1 MPKYIIERDIAQ
13 VGKFSPDQLSEASR
27 KSCNVLQ
34 KLSPRVQWVQS
45 HVTDDRMY
53 CLYIAVNEES
63 VREHA
68 RQSGFPASRISE
80 VRAVIDPTTGGA

>member
-1 MPKYIIERDIAQ
+1 MPKYIIERDIPG
-13 VGKFSPDQLSEASR
+13 VGKFSPAQFSEAAR

-34 KLSPRVQWVQS
+34 QLGPRVQWVQS
-45 HVTDDRMY
+45 NVTDDRMY
-53 CLYIAVNEES
+53 CVYIATNEEA

-80 VRAVIDPTTGGA
+80 VRAVIDPVTSEA

>member
-1 MPKYIIERDIAQ
+1 MPKYIIERDIPEI
-13 VGKFSPDQLSEASR
+13 GKFSPEQLGEASR

-34 KLSPRVQWVQS
+34 KLSPRVQWVHS
-45 HVTDDRMY
+45 HVTDDRLY
-53 CLYIAVNEES
+53 CLYIAVNEEA